1 MTRPIT
7 VELDGTTYTAR
18 KWTVALR
25 TRLGD
30 AVDKRRQI
38 RDERLHKN
46 LQIGEMQR
54 LESTGTAPDVE
65 AFFKLMTEVRDLSDQ
80 LEASAYTL
88 APKLFVAEDGKSP
101 TKALLE
107 EHADPDELTQA
118 VAYALREETPDDD
131 PAAGEPGPT
140 TASAAAS

>member
-30 AVDKRRQI
+30 AVDTRRQI

-46 LQIGEMQR
+46 LQIGGMQR
-54 LESTGTAPDVE
+54 LESAGTAPDVE
-65 AFFKLMTEVRDLSDQ
+65 AFFELMTEVRDLSDQ
-80 LEASAYTL
+80 LEESAYAL
-88 APKLFVAEDGKSP
+88 APKLFTDGDGKSP
-101 TKALLE
+101 TKTLLE
-107 EHADPDELTQA
+107 EHADPDELAQA

-140 TASAAAS
+140 TASADAS